1 MLLFVLYGMGAWILA
16 AKWRRLWRGYFAV
29 AASLVILLLAAAFYA
44 RLSRWSGGRIAL
56 PLMQILLYPYIALV
70 FMGSLFL
77 VAMPRT
83 HTRRPGHCA
92 RCDYDLIGLE
102 PTVRSLGTIG
112 VSDASL
118 IPAPAAVLCPE
129 CGHAHEP
136 CTLISY
142 EELDRRRELDLIR
155 ARSATRHQ
163 APAPPSA
170 APPSA
175 PSEAA

>member
-29 AASLVILLLAAAFYA
+29 ALSLIILLLAASFYA
-44 RLSRWSGGRIAL
+44 KLSRWTGGRIAL
-56 PLMQILLYPYIALV
+56 PLMQILLYPYIAV
-70 FMGSLFL
+70 IFMGSLFL
-77 VAMPRT
+77 VAMPRPHT
-83 HTRRPGHCA
+83 HRHGHCA
-92 RCDYDLIGLE
+92 RCDYDLAGLE
-102 PTVRSLGTIG
+102 PSLPTLAAIANATTPLAVR
-112 VSDASL
+112 
-118 IPAPAAVLCPE
+118 CPE

-136 CTLISY
+136 TTLLSLD
-142 EELDRRRELDLIR
+142 ELARRRELDLIR

-175 PSEAA
+175 PREAA